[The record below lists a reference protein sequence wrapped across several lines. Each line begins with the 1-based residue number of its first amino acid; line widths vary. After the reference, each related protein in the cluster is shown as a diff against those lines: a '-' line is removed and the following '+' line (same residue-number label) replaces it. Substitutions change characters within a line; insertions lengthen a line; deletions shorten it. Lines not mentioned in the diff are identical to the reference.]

1 MTTAT
6 PTTAARP
13 QTEDEIL
20 GDLAPEKS
28 KTVYTKAGNALQI
41 TNPFL
46 EFAKI

>member
-20 GDLAPEKS
+20 GNLAPEKS
-28 KTVYTKAGNALQI
+28 KTSGNALQI

>member
-20 GDLAPEKS
+20 GNLAPEKS
-28 KTVYTKAGNALQI
+28 KAGNALQI